1 MKGILEMRGV
11 EKIPRKQELP
21 QQEDKRRQD
30 ILEAVLEERKKI
42 MIADSEEDFEHRE
55 ILLEVAMRKRQDID
69 YLLFLKMKR
78 EGIFKMLQ

>member
-1 MKGILEMRGV
+1 MKGILEMREVG
-11 EKIPRKQELP
+11 KIPRKQELP

>member
-1 MKGILEMRGV
+1 MRGV

-21 QQEDKRRQD
+21 QQEARRRQD
-30 ILEAVLEERKKI
+30 ILQAVLEERKKI

-69 YLLFLKMKR
+69 HLLFLKMKR